1 LKINLNHTEN
11 ESVKALLTNCGPMT
25 LLFDE
30 RPAFSAMQN
39 VAHGPE
45 PPRQSSALVSVI
57 GCTFATPAYC
67 RRGAS

>member
-39 VAHGPE
+39 VGHGPHL
-45 PPRQSSALVSVI
+45 PRQQTTA
-57 GCTFATPAYC
+57 
-67 RRGAS
+67 